1 MSEVRGRTQ
10 GSDQNGRREGR
21 NHLTEG
27 DTVHFGG
34 QDDQELVSCS
44 RRAEV
49 EAHPVEKR
57 ASRASVELDMGPSGQ
72 KRGHTGSRRAGRTRR
87 RRGPSTASPR

>member
-10 GSDQNGRREGR
+10 GSDENGRRQGR

-27 DTVHFGG
+27 DTVHLGG

-49 EAHPVEKR
+49 EAHAVEKG
-57 ASRASVELDMGPSGQ
+57 ASRASVELDEGLSERKKGTHG
-72 KRGHTGSRRAGRTRR
+72 K
-87 RRGPSTASPR
+87 